1 MARGTAIEIRQ
12 GRTWT
17 LQVGWYN
24 PKPLVSPIQPDMT
37 RPIDITGYS
46 AKLWIVP
53 DDDHT
58 DTPALVLTSPS
69 GGLVVTGPAG
79 TVDIRATSVQTLT
92 LAEGFWWWELEI
104 TNGTDTYTLADGPVA
119 VVAEVVV

>member
-1 MARGTAIEIRQ
+1 MARGAPVEIRQ

-24 PKPLVSPIQPDMT
+24 PLPGIRPLRPNMNSPV
-37 RPIDITGYS
+37 DITGYS
-46 AKLWIVP
+46 AKLWVVP
-53 DDDHT
+53 DADHNA
-58 DTPALVLTSPS
+58 TPGLQLSSPS
-69 GGLVVTGPAG
+69 SGLVVTGPAG
-79 TVDIRATSVQTLT
+79 TVDAHATPAQTLT